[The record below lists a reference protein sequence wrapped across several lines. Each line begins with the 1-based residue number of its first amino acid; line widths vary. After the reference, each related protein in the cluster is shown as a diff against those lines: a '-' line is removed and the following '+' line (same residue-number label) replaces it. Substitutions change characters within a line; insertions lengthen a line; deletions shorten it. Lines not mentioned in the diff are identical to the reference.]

1 MKKLF
6 ITILLLSLCFSLP
19 AIDYQHKATII
30 TIPKTYTVDN
40 VTLYGAILT
49 DTSVTFTSDLMG
61 IPPITAHLNMIGA
74 NVNIAYTVDNITL
87 TVDYKIIHY
96 RKERWYKEELNSNVL
111 TVSINILIH
120 GGNMK

>member
-1 MKKLF
+1 MKKL
-6 ITILLLSLCFSLP
+6 LSLISIIFLCFSLS
-19 AIDYQHKATII
+19 AIDYQPKATII
-30 TIPKTYTVDN
+30 TIPKTYTLDN

-49 DTSVTFTSDLMG
+49 DSSVTFTSDLMN

-74 NVNIAYTVDNITL
+74 NVNVIYVVDDIML

-111 TVSINILIH
+111 TITIIITI
-120 GGNMK
+120 

>member
-1 MKKLF
+1 MKKL
-6 ITILLLSLCFSLP
+6 IPIILLLSLCFSIS
-19 AIDYQHKATII
+19 AIDYQPKATIV

-49 DTSVTFTSDLMG
+49 DSNVTFTSNLMD

-74 NVNIAYTVDNITL
+74 NVNIAYVVDDITL
-87 TVDYKIIHY
+87 TIDYKIIQY

-111 TVSINILIH
+111 TITIIITI
-120 GGNMK
+120 

>member
-1 MKKLF
+1 MKKL
-6 ITILLLSLCFSLP
+6 IPIILLLSLCFSLS
-19 AIDYQHKATII
+19 AIGYQPKATII

-49 DTSVTFTSDLMG
+49 DSSVTFTSDLMD

-74 NVNIAYTVDNITL
+74 NVNIAYVVDDITL
-87 TVDYKIIHY
+87 TIDYKIIHY

-111 TVSINILIH
+111 TITMNITI
-120 GGNMK
+120 